1 MKANKELVQDKIT
14 MLDRHREEKVAL
26 EAIMPQW
33 KSEPEEMEEELK
45 EDYKEVG
52 DFIHKYAIVLTNRKY
67 SNLRKIYPN
76 ISDLKWVK
84 KDRINNRA

>member
-1 MKANKELVQDKIT
+1 MKANKELAQDNIT
-14 MLDRHREEKVAL
+14 MLDRHQEEKVAL

-33 KSEPEEMEEELK
+33 ESESEEMEEELK

-52 DFIHKYAIVLTNRKY
+52 EFIHMYAIVLTTRKY

-84 KDRINNRA
+84 KDRINNMA